1 MFFET
6 KATPIITVQS
16 GTESL
21 PMLTLMLVKL
31 CVEKS
36 QLDSPNE
43 KLIRH

>member
-6 KATPIITVQS
+6 KATPIITAQS
-16 GTESL
+16 AKESL
-21 PMLTLMLVKL
+21 PMLTLALVKL

-36 QLDSPNE
+36 QLGSPNE